1 MHVQFQCSDA
11 GVPWWCHADMLR
23 KPPHRCRRCA
33 ASTVCGQCR
42 SGRAWCPPGARTAA
56 CRCAS
61 IGPIITELSLQGPL
75 SGCGVGVVPS
85 GRQAE
90 CGQQSAAAAAGVEV
104 TQAPGCVQVW
114 DLVQQLQQLAAIPED
129 SADSQQRVH
138 AKAVHRSVGWRSA
151 AVSVQTAVPAQPH
164 PRQHGPPSTVYS
176 PPWGDGSSALLA
188 ARCSTI

>member
-1 MHVQFQCSDA
+1 MHVQIQCSHA
-11 GVPWWCHADMLR
+11 GVPWSCHADMLR
-23 KPPHRCRRCA
+23 TPPHRCRRCA
-33 ASTVCGQCR
+33 ASTVCEQCR
-42 SGRAWCPPGARTAA
+42 SGRAWWPPGARMAA

-61 IGPIITELSLQGPL
+61 IGSMITELTLQGPL
-75 SGCGVGVVPS
+75 SGCGVGAVPS

-90 CGQQSAAAAAGVEV
+90 RRSVRAAKCSSSCWCGSHSG
-104 TQAPGCVQVW
+104 PGCVQVW

-164 PRQHGPPSTVYS
+164 PPQHGPPSTVYS
-176 PPWGDGSSALLA
+176 PPRGGWLVCLAGS
-188 ARCSTI
+188 